1 MIQRMMDMDA
11 AEVKKQHLAQKAE
24 LMASWNNQSQ
34 QKRAQDAAFKRS
46 EDSLKRNSGMR
57 FDGEDRFAPERHRMQ
72 ELQNQRWLAQQR
84 DDDKRKREKARLQKQ
99 KDQRIF
105 DMQQRMMAEMDAK
118 NADNSHQKRVE
129 IRKYNQATAKAK
141 IRERQLMKKA
151 SNRSKSRANQEVL
164 NFWADDRLATVGE
177 TSCLGGHRVR
187 TDHWRG
193 MNAAQSRAIYEENQR
208 VLAEGKARR
217 EQEAR
222 EKREY
227 QMQLRAQHKVLE
239 QEEYAAELQRK
250 SGARQQL
257 ATQLEQQREV
267 MDRRA
272 RQKRDQGKMKVSSEF
287 FSAFGTTAR

>member
-1 MIQRMMDMDA
+1 MLTYLFTI
-11 AEVKKQHLAQKAE
+11 EYLF
-24 LMASWNNQSQ
+24 QS
-34 QKRAQDAAFKRS
+34 KSKSD
-46 EDSLKRNSGMR
+46 
-57 FDGEDRFAPERHRMQ
+57 
-72 ELQNQRWLAQQR
+72 
-84 DDDKRKREKARLQKQ
+84 
-99 KDQRIF
+99 
-105 DMQQRMMAEMDAK
+105 
-118 NADNSHQKRVE
+118 
-129 IRKYNQATAKAK
+129 
-141 IRERQLMKKA
+141 
-151 SNRSKSRANQEVL
+151 NRSKARANQEVL
-164 NFWADDRLATVGE
+164 NFWDNDRLATVGE

>member
-193 MNAAQSRAIYEENQR
+193 MNPAQRKAIYAENQR
-208 VLAEGKARR
+208 VLAEGKAKRAQEEKERIAYQLQLR
-217 EQEAR
+217 EQTRLLELSEYEAEEKRKSVAKQQLASHLQQDREATDARAR
-222 EKREY
+222 EKR
-227 QMQLRAQHKVLE
+227 
-239 QEEYAAELQRK
+239 
-250 SGARQQL
+250 
-257 ATQLEQQREV
+257 
-267 MDRRA
+267 DR
-272 RQKRDQGKMKVSSEF
+272 GNVKVSSEF
-287 FSAFGTTAR
+287 FASFGTTAR